1 MELEAGTPSTP
12 GQRNEQRV
20 SCDGRSICA
29 CSNSCSFEKVLSEQD
44 VEVYVRCIEAN
55 MPDLY
60 TKCVRLDGAARQAFE
75 EGLKAYGG
83 NSKFQQWRDAQ
94 REAVTT
100 DQSRA
105 LNLLAQAAAQRQD
118 PPRGEYAGADADVH
132 LVGWVDV
139 TLPDIGTHDCQTQL
153 PLVQVRT
160 GKDGVER
167 QTFAD
172 SAPEPKLK
180 LLKHVICNLGV
191 SSFGETLLLRATE
204 QQRRWSADG
213 HITAVCLEHTAMSNE
228 SASLFLDRD
237 NLMSLLGSAVKHG
250 LLERQLEQLEWTYRG
265 TGDELGSPDSDQYIR
280 DSFALLCYICPREE
294 ALDPKYECLLVY
306 VDCANSHRFT
316 IIMERLLPALQS
328 MFQYLHYQSGV
339 CIDDELRHDLIET
352 WIATV
357 KAYNFRPS
365 PDMLELLKVGG
376 QLHKSGV
383 PSCLQLALARTQ
395 SVILRRREQY
405 VESDEVINLA
415 IRTFPLEDVRTACFR
430 GLLYL
435 SLAENA
441 ILRNQYSTAMEWVDA
456 IELTVAPAEHLQKTA
471 LIWHLL
477 EEKWIAMGRIYRYT
491 AQFEKAEEA
500 LRPCLNRRRQSSM
513 TNVHHIVRQL
523 ADVYVELREYEQ
535 AKTLL
540 DHYLGQLREQGKQ
553 SSRPY
558 SRLLLSKVD
567 VDIATGDHKNAQALL
582 DEIDQDFGR
591 KPPTTQTE
599 QLDHVRA
606 EIASMRIAMYGD
618 DWDRVLRRS
627 MEALR
632 LANTYSSFTG
642 TNYYKGYILKL
653 RTTAYL
659 SLAHADIAAAE
670 DCGLEPRNF
679 ITGVGTYDLEK
690 AHSSLQA
697 AFQSCASPINRILS
711 ATPPSNSGV

>member
-12 GQRNEQRV
+12 GQRNQQRV

-29 CSNSCSFEKVLSEQD
+29 SPNSCRFEKVLSEQD

-60 TKCVRLDGAARQAFE
+60 TKSVRLDGAARQAFE

-83 NSKFQQWRDAQ
+83 NSRFQQWRDAQ

-118 PPRGEYAGADADVH
+118 PPRDEYAGAVADGD

-139 TLPDIGTHDCQTQL
+139 TLPDLGTHDCQKQR

-160 GKDGVER
+160 DKDGVEQ

-172 SAPEPKLK
+172 SAAEPKLK

-204 QQRRWSADG
+204 PQRRWSADG
-213 HITAVCLEHTAMSNE
+213 HITAVCLEHTAMSND

-250 LLERQLEQLEWTYRG
+250 LLKRQLEQLEWTYRG
-265 TGDELGSPDSDQYIR
+265 TGDEFGSPDSDQYIR

-316 IIMERLLPALQS
+316 IIMEQLLPALQS

-357 KAYNFRPS
+357 KAYNFKPS

-383 PSCLQLALARTQ
+383 PSYLQLALARTQ
-395 SVILRRREQY
+395 SVILRRLEQY

-430 GLLYL
+430 GLLHL

-471 LIWHLL
+471 LVWHLL

-606 EIASMRIAMYGD
+606 VIASMRIAMYGD
-618 DWDRVLRRS
+618 EWDRVLRRS

-697 AFQSCASPINRILS
+697 AFQSCALPINRILS
-711 ATPPSNSGV
+711 ATPPSNGGV